1 MQSEKWFIVLAVVA
15 LVAATLACGE
25 STPEVS
31 ESSGGSEETA
41 EEATSAPTGQSR
53 SNPAPPGSEV
63 TIDEMTLVID
73 DAARPADDIVAEGNQ
88 FNSPPEEGS
97 EYVMVDLS
105 VTCEKGEDE
114 TCSIGPMLDLSII
127 GSQGVTHDSEWAI
140 SGVDGQLESTE
151 FYGGSTV
158 SGKLFFEVGQD
169 ETDLVLRYES
179 LLGTSKA
186 FMAVP

>member
-1 MQSEKWFIVLAVVA
+1 VA

-31 ESSGGSEETA
+31 ESSGGG
-41 EEATSAPTGQSR
+41 EEAAGEDASASSGSSR

-63 TIDEMTLVID
+63 TIDDMTFVVE
-73 DAARPADDIVAEGNQ
+73 DAVRPADDIVAAGNE
-88 FNSPPEEGS
+88 FNSPPEEGN
-97 EYVMVDLS
+97 EYVMVTLS
-105 VTCEKGEDE
+105 VTCEKSEDE
-114 TCSIGPMLDLSII
+114 TCNIGPMLDLSVI
-127 GSQGVTHDSEWAI
+127 GSEGVAHDSAWAI

-151 FYGGSTV
+151 FYGGSTT

-186 FMAVP
+186 FLALP